1 MPERWG
7 WSFAAIGVLLGL
19 AAGFAAWGARSEAS
33 GAATELPAAL
43 LTPVAAPVVG
53 GRAPEFEAAGIDGGR
68 FLMSETRGRVV
79 LLNFWATWCEPC
91 QAEMPLLESRYEGES
106 PSGMLVVGINMNE
119 TATVVRSYRDALG
132 LTFPIVLDPGG
143 QVEALYR
150 LRGYPTT
157 FFVDEA
163 GVIRFVHIGGLDAE
177 TLDGH
182 LDEMGLN

>member
-1 MPERWG
+1 M
-7 WSFAAIGVLLGL
+7 I
-19 AAGFAAWGARSEAS
+19 
-33 GAATELPAAL
+33 
-43 LTPVAAPVVG
+43 
-53 GRAPEFEAAGIDGGR
+53 
-68 FLMSETRGRVV
+68 
-79 LLNFWATWCEPC
+79 
-91 QAEMPLLESRYEGES
+91 
-106 PSGMLVVGINMNE
+106 VVGINMNE
-119 TATVVRSYRDALG
+119 TATVVRSYRDTLG

-163 GVIRFVHIGGLDAE
+163 GVIQFVHVGGLDAE